1 MGKKKK
7 PIYKIV
13 AADSRAPRDG
23 RFIEAVGFY
32 NPNQDPMEIKLKD
45 ERVIYWLKNGAQ
57 PTNTVR
63 SLIVREGLMLKWN
76 LTKKGKDET
85 AIQEEVEKFNA
96 GKDARIARD
105 KARKQRRKENKAKK
119 AAEAKTEAA
128 PAS

>member
-45 ERVIYWLKNGAQ
+45 ERVIYWLRNGAQ
-57 PTNTVR
+57 PTNTVK
-63 SLIVREGLMLKWN
+63 SLIVREGLMLRWN
-76 LTKKGKDET
+76 LTKKGKDENS
-85 AIQEEVEKFNA
+85 IQEELNKFNA
-96 GKDARIARD
+96 GKDERIARD
-105 KARKQRRKENKAKK
+105 KARKERRKVNKAKK
-119 AAEAKTEAA
+119 AAEAKSEAA